1 MIRLSH
7 LTLCTLHMF
16 KPPSHS
22 VHMRKLSRTHTL
34 LPKLMIVNIGL
45 YFVCLLVL
53 NSFDMFWPSHSVR
66 GFSLVLSRD
75 FKVSKEIN
83 EGFLLH
89 GTKPDTARSPV
100 KCCCVKHLYFL
111 WRSYVEMVTF
121 YILPRKSSTKRESSA
136 GHSFSILSSCARK
149 PSALYRIWHT
159 GLLCVA
165 TGEPRNPVDAQP
177 FSPGEE
183 DLIRRLERALFGW
196 TLWARLV
203 FSRGAWQKTVRGQSG
218 VSKCNMGM
226 DQYLWKYHF

>member
-121 YILPRKSSTKRESSA
+121 YILHRKSSTKRESSA
-136 GHSFSILSSCARK
+136 GHSFSILF
-149 PSALYRIWHT
+149 I
-159 GLLCVA
+159 
-165 TGEPRNPVDAQP
+165 
-177 FSPGEE
+177 
-183 DLIRRLERALFGW
+183 LFRQK
-196 TLWARLV
+196 TIRLV
-203 FSRGAWQKTVRGQSG
+203 PLTYSFALCRNWPQKPCGQGPTVRPRWRRSYPTAWTSAFRVDSLGTAPTWQRWGAWQKTVRGQSG
-218 VSKCNMGM
+218 VSK
-226 DQYLWKYHF
+226 